1 MFHFKFLA
9 QSQPQWGEILVDNL
23 PCTLQVPGMSPA
35 EPESAL
41 TECHCFRVALSQSH
55 ALCNCRWHLLGWRAA
70 PGNPWALLPVQFQA
84 LACLTHSPRRKRAIG
99 AKSKVIAKIKLRGL
113 VQVHS
118 EDWDG
123 CRDWTG
129 VEVKCLSSWI
139 MKWQMPL
146 FVVSYFFFF
155 RCLIAFWFCHSCDLE
170 RIIHT
175 LASRDPSYLNIDQ
188 SSPSYV
194 VYAVFFAI
202 AN

>member
-155 RCLIAFWFCHSCDLE
+155 QMSHCLLVLPQLWL
-170 RIIHT
+170 RKNY
-175 LASRDPSYLNIDQ
+175 SYLGFQ
-188 SSPSYV
+188 RPKLPEYRP
-194 VYAVFFAI
+194 VFTILCGLCCVFRHS
-202 AN
+202 

>member
-41 TECHCFRVALSQSH
+41 TECHCFRVAVSQSH
-55 ALCNCRWHLLGWRAA
+55 ALCNCRWHLRGWRAA

-84 LACLTHSPRRKRAIG
+84 LACLTHSPRRKRAVG
-99 AKSKVIAKIKLRGL
+99 AKAKVITKIKLRGL
-113 VQVHS
+113 LQVHS

-129 VEVKCLSSWI
+129 GQNEVSFQLNYEMANASLCGLIFFSG
-139 MKWQMPL
+139 
-146 FVVSYFFFF
+146 VSLPFGF
-155 RCLIAFWFCHSCDLE
+155 A
-170 RIIHT
+170 T
-175 LASRDPSYLNIDQ
+175 
-188 SSPSYV
+188 
-194 VYAVFFAI
+194 AVT
-202 AN
+202 